1 MRPGPRSPRAT
12 STRASVRAIAHIR
25 CADED
30 ETTHFKR
37 SPALSAESLHIPP
50 PPQPP
55 PHTVPCAQS
64 ARWADE
70 GEREGDLRD
79 AGGER
84 ERRGER
90 GTERAAAAAA
100 APPASPPRGHRDI
113 GRAVGTS
120 AGGGASARNRR
131 CASASF
137 GAQKIDAPSP
147 PGGGADPSAES
158 ERLAAQ
164 DEKHQERGARLQG
177 TVDVRVCKRTHGSTS
192 IHAQH
197 LPGPVEGMLGASP
210 SEDPDDVEGGRKNG
224 ADVRGWIAQK
234 CGWPHRARIGRETVP
249 MAPFGADPPPIL
261 AHIRTLPGQ
270 MRPHFRA
277 PPWDFGLD
285 RLWRH
290 PELCPPCIP

>member
-120 AGGGASARNRR
+120 AGGGPPREIAGAPRRVSARRKSTRR
-131 CASASF
+131 R
-137 GAQKIDAPSP
+137 
-147 PGGGADPSAES
+147 
-158 ERLAAQ
+158 RLAA
-164 DEKHQERGARLQG
+164 G
-177 TVDVRVCKRTHGSTS
+177 RT
-192 IHAQH
+192 
-197 LPGPVEGMLGASP
+197 
-210 SEDPDDVEGGRKNG
+210 
-224 ADVRGWIAQK
+224 
-234 CGWPHRARIGRETVP
+234 RARNPNAWRRKTKNIRSAGR
-249 MAPFGADPPPIL
+249 GYK
-261 AHIRTLPGQ
+261 GQ
-270 MRPHFRA
+270 
-277 PPWDFGLD
+277 
-285 RLWRH
+285 
-290 PELCPPCIP
+290 